1 MMHSYRSTCRT
12 DLKTLGMKNRYLKNA
27 RIPEKKV
34 RELLNLF
41 CEDLTA
47 TQIAN
52 VSGISRIT
60 VNAYLKLIRT
70 QIAQYCE
77 EHNPYGHYFRQF
89 SFLPKRSLTD
99 VEVEHIAENQF
110 YGLFRSEQS
119 IYTKQILNIDNN
131 WLNNW
136 VRGKTIVERSVLEA
150 NGLHIYE
157 AVVDFGR
164 TKLHRVNLPPAAIK
178 GKSKIDEI
186 DLFWGLLKSRIVKFR
201 GLNTGTVYLHVKES
215 EFRYNH
221 RHGDLFNIVHALIQ
235 KRPLHF
241 ARQETLMP

>member
-1 MMHSYRSTCRT
+1 
-12 DLKTLGMKNRYLKNA
+12 MKNRYLKNA

-52 VSGISRIT
+52 ISGVSRIT
-60 VNAYLKLIRT
+60 VNAYLKMIRT

-77 EHNPYGHYFRQF
+77 GHNPYSHYFQQIF
-89 SFLPKRSLTD
+89 PPNHSSVQISPAD
-99 VEVEHIAENQF
+99 QAAENHF
-110 YGLFRSEQS
+110 YGIFRSEHS
-119 IYTKQILNIDNN
+119 IYTKNILNIDST

-136 VRGKTIVERSVLEA
+136 VRGKITVDKSAVDA
-150 NGLHIYE
+150 NGLHIFE
-157 AVVDFGR
+157 AVVDFSR
-164 TKLHRVNLPPAAIK
+164 TKLYRVNLPSIAIK
-178 GKSKIDEI
+178 GKTKIDEV
-186 DLFWGLLKSRIVKFR
+186 DHFWGILKSRIVKFR

-221 RHGDLFNIVHALIQ
+221 RNADLFNMIHSLIQ

-241 ARQETLMP
+241 TRQESFMP